1 MIKLIT
7 FLILVTSSIVISQE
21 NYLIINLNN
30 DTSNQYEFD
39 EINQVLI
46 IQDIV
51 RIESI
56 SITSEVDTLYFGS
69 TFQLEFSILPENA
82 SNQNVIWTSS
92 DEDIAMVNDGLV
104 NGIKRGDVII
114 TVESEDGSFKDE
126 IEIYID
132 YPLSI
137 EDENPIT
144 IYPNPV
150 TGKLFISFTEAFP
163 YEVLITDINGNLLFS
178 DYDEQEVNLSNYAS
192 GSYFVTFI
200 VNNQYINYQIIKN

>member
-178 DYDEQEVNLSNYAS
+178 DYDVQEVNLSNYAS

>member
-69 TFQLEFSILPENA
+69 TFQLEISILPENA

>member
-69 TFQLEFSILPENA
+69 TFQLEISILPENA

-178 DYDEQEVNLSNYAS
+178 DYDVQEVNLSNYAS

>member
-69 TFQLEFSILPENA
+69 TFQLEISILPENA

-114 TVESEDGSFKDE
+114 TVESEDGSYKDE

>member
-7 FLILVTSSIVISQE
+7 FLILVSSSIVISQE

-39 EINQVLI
+39 EINQFLI

-51 RIESI
+51 RVESI
-56 SITSEVDTLYFGS
+56 SVTSEVDTLYFGS
-69 TFQLEFSILPENA
+69 TFQLEISILPENA

-163 YEVLITDINGNLLFS
+163 YELLITDINGNLLFS
-178 DYDEQEVNLSNYAS
+178 DYDVQEVDLSNYAS